1 MAGKLINWVGRPL
14 LASEAQT
21 KEALRCHKRG
31 ISLREIA
38 KGLSLSLRTV
48 RTIVAKAEG
57 TDPASHR
64 HGLLRKREFD
74 RLRAAEYRRRKKAAD
89 ALPKQVTKLRK
100 QGDALIKKTKGLGR
114 SL

>member
-38 KGLSLSLRTV
+38 KGLSLSLQLSGPLLQRLKAPTQQATGTGFCASESSIV
-48 RTIVAKAEG
+48 CGRLSIGVAKSCRCLTEAG
-57 TDPASHR
+57 HQVAQT
-64 HGLLRKREFD
+64 
-74 RLRAAEYRRRKKAAD
+74 RRC
-89 ALPKQVTKLRK
+89 PYQEN
-100 QGDALIKKTKGLGR
+100 KGLGR